1 MAFNPDAFNAG
12 LGGILQQILA
22 SRQQTQA
29 MQQKRLDEEVPMYNQ
44 QRAWQKEN
52 SDIDWMA
59 EERDQA
65 RKMRAPQLS
74 LLNAQVTGAGLAN
87 TGQGIQNDVA
97 GITRDVA
104 KNTQKAAERTIDA
117 GALSAEHGATV
128 AGNNATIT
136 GNQAKVSTA
145 ALPGATTEAET
156 ALPLKRS
163 QALSAHITKRDTAL
177 AQMTGARKIIGDPTK
192 TAEQQDA
199 AIRDYITAYTA
210 LRSVYG
216 PNALDEH
223 KLYGGNE
230 KSFYEGLGI
239 DSKHWNPLN
248 TGVYRTP
255 TLNDMHS
262 ELAIDPSLL
271 RRKISPTGLDA
282 DAIVKS
288 TADAIRNNYQP
299 TDFKGTI
306 PNFNLGVMPDF
317 TKVTSTWNRG
327 QQVERWIA
335 QGGFNALN
343 TRLKEL
349 GIDPQQFYKQRYG
362 VDVSL
367 TEIAKGQ
374 PSTITRGK
382 LKQNISFGQP
392 ENWEKDRAGHIE
404 ALKSA
409 VSVFNDLNT
418 SKATTRVSKDN
429 LLQAALGAFGQTGKT
444 ATAMYSRASAQIK
457 SLVDA
462 YAASAKMSATEFLAQ
477 LPIMSTSVDPKL
489 KQMADTILTL
499 NKQMNTAQQS
509 LIKAIAKGPGAFANN
524 NAEDQKAVE
533 NLFSDAIGQL
543 PKDFTGFTATPAG
556 GAAGGGAAGGGQ
568 RPAVN
573 GGGAKVEEID
583 LGGG

>member
-12 LGGILQQILA
+12 LGGILQQILS

-29 MQQKRLDEEVPMYNQ
+29 MQQKRLDEEIPMYNQ
-44 QRAWQKEN
+44 QRAWKKEN
-52 SDIDWMA
+52 SDIDWIA
-59 EERDQA
+59 EERDHA
-65 RKMRAPQLS
+65 RNRRKPELD
-74 LLNAQVTGAGLAN
+74 LLQ
-87 TGQGIQNDVA
+87 GQVA
-97 GITRDVA
+97 GQKLTNIGQDINNDTAGVNLEEKIA
-104 KNTQKAAERTIDA
+104 TSPATVKSAKAAADVNA
-117 GALSAEHGATV
+117 
-128 AGNNATIT
+128 NNAVIT

-163 QALSAHITKRDTAL
+163 QALTAHITKRDSAL
-177 AQMTGARKIIGDPTK
+177 AQMTAARKIVGDPTK

-199 AIRDYITAYTA
+199 AIRDYIAAYTA

-216 PNALDEH
+216 PNALEEH
-223 KLYGGNE
+223 RLYGGNE

-248 TGVYRTP
+248 NGVYRTP

-271 RRKISPTGLDA
+271 RRKISPTGVDA

-288 TADAIRNNYQP
+288 TADAIRGNYQP
-299 TDFKGTI
+299 TDFNGTI
-306 PNFNLGVMPDF
+306 PDFKLGAMPDF
-317 TKVTSTWNRG
+317 TKVTSTWNKG

-335 QGGFNALN
+335 QGGFNSLN
-343 TRLKEL
+343 TRLKEM
-349 GIDPQQFYKQRYG
+349 GIDAQQFYKQRYG

-367 TEIAKGQ
+367 TEIASGK
-374 PSTITRGK
+374 PSAITRGK

-418 SKATTRVSKDN
+418 ASATTKVSKDN

-444 ATAMYSRASAQIK
+444 ATAMYSQASAQIK

-462 YAASAKMSATEFLAQ
+462 YAASARMSATEFLAQ

-489 KQMADTILTL
+489 KQMANTILQL

-524 NAEDQKAVE
+524 NEESQKAVE
-533 NLFSDAIGQL
+533 KLFSDAIGQL
-543 PKDFTGFTATPAG
+543 PKDFTGFTAAPAG
-556 GAAGGGAAGGGQ
+556 GAAAGGGQ

-573 GGGAKVEEID
+573 GSGAQVEQVE